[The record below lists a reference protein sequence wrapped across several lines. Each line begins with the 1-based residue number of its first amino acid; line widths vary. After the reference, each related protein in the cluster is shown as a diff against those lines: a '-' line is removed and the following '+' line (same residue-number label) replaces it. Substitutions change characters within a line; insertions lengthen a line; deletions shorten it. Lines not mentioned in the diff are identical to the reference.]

1 MYTESI
7 KNGFRKGILTLWRLT
22 KIVVPVYFLIT
33 FLKMTSILD
42 IISSWFEPTMSLIGL
57 PGEASIVLVLGNFV
71 NLYAALGAISSLSLT
86 VKQITILAVML
97 SFSHSL
103 LMESAV
109 AKKTGVSLFI
119 VLSIRITLAIV
130 SGLILNIIL

>member
-1 MYTESI
+1 MFADSI
-7 KNGFRKGILTLWRLT
+7 KSGLKKGLLTLWKLT

-33 FLKMTSILD
+33 FLKMTTILD
-42 IISSWFEPTMSLIGL
+42 IISAWFEPAMSLIGL
-57 PGEASIVLVLGNFV
+57 PGEASVVLVLGNIV
-71 NLYAALGAISSLSLT
+71 NLYAAIGAISSLTLT

-119 VLSIRITLAIV
+119 VVSIRIFLAIV

>member
-7 KNGFRKGILTLWRLT
+7 KNGFRKGLLTLWKLT

-86 VKQITILAVML
+86 IKQITILAVML

-119 VLSIRITLAIV
+119 VLSIRIILAII